1 MSPSHAAPLGPAAR
15 LPAALLALGPLALA
29 LLAAPFL
36 TLALVTDW
44 RGFGLAQGDVGA
56 VGTSLGYTSLAMLIV
71 AGLGTPL
78 AWWLARHDFPG
89 KLAAE
94 ALVLIA
100 LLTPPLA
107 LGILLASLYGPYS
120 AVGSSLQRAGVSLTN
135 TPGAFVLAQVYG
147 ALPYFVLTARGA
159 FEGVARELEAIAL
172 TLGKEPWQVFL
183 TVTLPLARVGLA
195 AALALAWVRA
205 LGEFGTALIIAYYP
219 QGIPVKLWVNLQDTG
234 LSAVY
239 PLLWVF
245 FLAALPLPVWLGL
258 AARRAGGS
266 GR

>member
-1 MSPSHAAPLGPAAR
+1 MNLTRPEPSGPAAR
-15 LPAALLALGPLALA
+15 LPAALLALGPVALA

-36 TLALVTDW
+36 TLAAVTDW
-44 RGFGLAQGDVGA
+44 RGFGLAQGDLGA
-56 VGTSLGYTSLAMLIV
+56 IATSLAYTSLAMLIV
-71 AGLGTPL
+71 VSLGTPL
-78 AWWLARHDFPG
+78 AWWLARHEFPG
-89 KLAAE
+89 KAAAE

-120 AVGSSLQRAGVSLTN
+120 AVGGVLERVGLNLTN

-147 ALPYFVLTARGA
+147 AMPYFVLAARGA
-159 FEGVARELEAIAL
+159 FEGVPRELERIAL

-183 TVTLPLARVGLA
+183 TVTLPLARAGLA

-219 QGIPVKLWVNLQDTG
+219 QGIPVKLWVNLQDAG

-239 PLLWVF
+239 PLLWL
-245 FLAALPLPVWLGL
+245 FLIAALPLPVWLGL
-258 AARRAGGS
+258 SARRANEL
-266 GR
+266 RP